1 MKKLENS
8 YCTQIQSKG
17 KTVYDA
23 PIRIVNKHDL
33 KNYGITWK
41 DCVRLHIGVNE
52 TINVYM
58 YKTKDPKLADFFWSE
73 LNAEY
78 SRNNHSIRCFVP
90 GKQKIFIECP
100 KCNKCSNLSFCK
112 NTEVRKTNGIEYE
125 EPNDLM
131 SSGEDYPPMTQAE
144 SEIIY
149 EDLIASMR
157 KIDPLIAE
165 VFIKYYTWGY
175 NVPEIATELGIDS
188 RTVYYLKKQAEQIR
202 DRQMRL

>member
-58 YKTKDPKLADFFWSE
+58 YKTKDPKLADFSGVNSTLNVAGTTTAFVALFLVSRKFS
-73 LNAEY
+73 LNALNAT
-78 SRNNHSIRCFVP
+78 SVQTCLFAKI
-90 GKQKIFIECP
+90 QK
-100 KCNKCSNLSFCK
+100 S
-112 NTEVRKTNGIEYE
+112 VR
-125 EPNDLM
+125 
-131 SSGEDYPPMTQAE
+131 PMA
-144 SEIIY
+144 
-149 EDLIASMR
+149 
-157 KIDPLIAE
+157 
-165 VFIKYYTWGY
+165 
-175 NVPEIATELGIDS
+175 
-188 RTVYYLKKQAEQIR
+188 
-202 DRQMRL
+202 